1 MRRLVDTPT
10 LTRRSILRSAALAGV
25 AALPAWEGASAF
37 PTRPAFLD
45 QAGRPAFGEPVVITA
60 PIEPLGQNASP
71 SGEQLLRLAGEI
83 QGPESLDP
91 HLARDL
97 PTAFLL
103 RQIYRG
109 LTRLGPDLQPVPELA
124 ERIEI
129 SADGLE
135 YTFTLRPE
143 ATFHNGRQVT
153 AADVVF
159 SLTHA
164 LDPATAGGQAAL
176 LGGPTFLSDIV
187 GASDLLSG
195 TADALAGV
203 EALDGRTVR
212 VRLVEP
218 RATFLMKVA
227 AVQAAII
234 DQNNVALADDW
245 WRRPNGSG
253 PFQLD
258 LWVPDDHITL
268 VRFDG
273 YFAGPPTLERIEIV
287 LGPKAIQSFNLY
299 QAGDVYVDH
308 VPYTAVDSALAPNS
322 PLRAEVTVTPALG
335 TFYIAFRTDTPPM
348 DDPRIRRAIFLAFPE
363 EKVAELTY
371 NGSFQVA
378 SGLLP
383 NGMLGL
389 DWPVTGEP
397 YDLHAARAEV
407 AASKYGSPENVPTL
421 EIYTAFGGPADSLRD
436 VLQDDLGLSVEV
448 YAVDFPQLIE
458 GLALRR
464 FPAYAWYWGAD
475 YPDPENFIWTLFGE
489 GGPDNYVEYDNPQM
503 NELVRQARA
512 EPDVE
517 KRAALYAKAQD
528 LLMADHVVLPLYYD
542 VSYTIAKHFVRGLEV
557 TPLGI
562 VRLDTVWLEL

>member
-1 MRRLVDTPT
+1 
-10 LTRRSILRSAALAGV
+10 LRSAALAGV
-25 AALPAWEGASAF
+25 AVLPAREGASAF
-37 PTRPAFLD
+37 PTRPAFLNP
-45 QAGRPAFGEPVVITA
+45 AGRPAAGEPVVITA

-91 HLARDL
+91 HVARDL

-195 TADALAGV
+195 TANALAGV

-383 NGMLGL
+383 NGMLGR

-397 YDLHAARAEV
+397 YDLDAARAEV

-464 FPAYAWYWGAD
+464 YPAYAWYWGAD

-517 KRAALYAKAQD
+517 KRAALYAEAQD

-542 VSYTIAKHFVRGLEV
+542 VSYTIAKLFVRGLEV

-562 VRLDTVWLEL
+562 VRLDTIWLEL

>member
-1 MRRLVDTPT
+1 MRSLARDRS
-10 LTRRSILRSAALAGV
+10 LTRRSILRSAALAGA
-25 AALPAWEGASAF
+25 AALPAWGGAFAG
-37 PTRPAFLD
+37 PGRPAFLD
-45 QAGRPAFGEPVVITA
+45 RAGRPVAGEPVVITA
-60 PIEPLGQNASP
+60 PIEPLGQDARP
-71 SGEQLLRLAGEI
+71 SGEQRLRLAGEV
-83 QGPESLDP
+83 QGPDSLDP

-103 RQIYRG
+103 RQVYRG

-159 SLTHA
+159 SFTHA
-164 LDPATAGGQAAL
+164 LDPATAGGEAAL

-187 GASDLLSG
+187 GASELLGGAANS
-195 TADALAGV
+195 LSGV

-227 AVQAAII
+227 AIQAAIL
-234 DQNNVALADDW
+234 DPNTVAVAADW
-245 WRRPNGSG
+245 WRQPNGSG
-253 PFQLD
+253 PFQVEE
-258 LWVPDDHITL
+258 WVLDDHITL
-268 VRFDG
+268 ARFDG
-273 YFAGPPTLERIEIV
+273 FYAGPPPLERIDLA
-287 LGPKAIQSFNLY
+287 LGPKAFQSFNLY
-299 QAGDVYVDH
+299 QAGELDVDS
-308 VPYTAVDSALAPNS
+308 VPSTAVDSALSPHS
-322 PLRAEVTVTPALG
+322 PLRWEVTVTPALG
-335 TFYIAFRTDTPPM
+335 TFYVAFRTDTPPM

-363 EKVAELTY
+363 EKVAELTF

-383 NGMLGL
+383 NGMLGR
-389 DWPVTGEP
+389 DWPVAGEP
-397 YDLHAARAEV
+397 YDLEAARAEV
-407 AASKYGSPENVPTL
+407 AASSYGSPETAPTL
-421 EIYTAFGGPADSLRD
+421 EIYTSFGGPADSLRD
-436 VLQDDLGLSVEV
+436 VLRDDLGLSVEV
-448 YAVDFPQLIE
+448 FAVDWPQFID

-489 GGPDNYVEYDNPQM
+489 GSPDNYVGYDNPEM
-503 NELVRQARA
+503 NALVRQARA
-512 EPDVE
+512 ESDLE
-517 KRAALYAKAQD
+517 RRAALYAEAHE
-528 LLMADHVVLPLYYD
+528 LLMADHVVLPLYHD
-542 VSYTIAKHFVRGLEV
+542 VSYTLAKPYVRGLEV

-562 VRLDTVWLEL
+562 VRLDTVWLER